1 MEGKVLNRHTDV
13 VQRRLQPHSFLL
25 ASASIDGYVCLWSKA
40 AVPSFNWCQE
50 GFSCLA
56 WHPQGQQIAAGDT
69 TVNY

>member
-13 VQRRLQPHSFLL
+13 VQGSPSTSFLHL
-25 ASASIDGYVCLWSKA
+25 LMATFVYGVKLLISPVLTGVKRDFPAS
-40 AVPSFNWCQE
+40 
-50 GFSCLA
+50 A